1 VYDATWRLPVRALD
15 REQVTKALE
24 SIVAKHAGMKLGP
37 AVVDRE
43 EFADELEDL
52 VNGER
57 TVLFSIG
64 VRAHHLRTHGDQ
76 PESEPDDDG
85 LFWGVIVV
93 MPGDEV
99 EGPELS
105 ELSVALGGSNEP
117 EPD

>member
-1 VYDATWRLPVRALD
+1 MYDATWRLPVQALD

-76 PESEPDDDG
+76 PESEQNRSCFMTVG
-85 LFWGVIVV
+85 ALAG
-93 MPGDEV
+93 
-99 EGPELS
+99 

>member
-1 VYDATWRLPVRALD
+1 
-15 REQVTKALE
+15 
-24 SIVAKHAGMKLGP
+24 
-37 AVVDRE
+37 
-43 EFADELEDL
+43 
-52 VNGER
+52 
-57 TVLFSIG
+57 
-64 VRAHHLRTHGDQ
+64 VRAHHLRTHGDH

>member
-64 VRAHHLRTHGDQ
+64 VRAHHLRTHGDH
-76 PESEPDDDG
+76 
-85 LFWGVIVV
+85 
-93 MPGDEV
+93 V